1 VTSPWEDPGPDPAV
15 LRILRRRTP
24 EVGHEPSLLR
34 DPARVL
40 IVAGGIVAIVASPLP
55 WLVKVGGGTP
65 RTMTGWSGL
74 ADGFLVAVVAA
85 TMIAVVLHGDVARS
99 RAWVIRWLAP
109 MLGVVAVVL
118 GISALRNMEN
128 QTVIWS
134 IEGAT
139 GDHQP
144 WLYVCLAGIV
154 FLAVGAVLMGLR
166 LAHEP
171 APAGSDGPVT
181 VPWATIA
188 WVVLGTVGGI
198 LGVVAAATI
207 VLHLDIHPVAVS
219 LPLLIGTI
227 LGGIV
232 GAHVGAALARVL
244 VGR

>member
-1 VTSPWEDPGPDPAV
+1 
-15 LRILRRRTP
+15 
-24 EVGHEPSLLR
+24 
-34 DPARVL
+34 
-40 IVAGGIVAIVASPLP
+40 
-55 WLVKVGGGTP
+55 
-65 RTMTGWSGL
+65 MTGWSGL
-74 ADGFLVAVVAA
+74 ADGFLVAVVAGA
-85 TMIAVVLHGDVARS
+85 MIVVVLHGDVARS

-128 QTVIWS
+128 QIVIWS

-154 FLAVGAVLMGLR
+154 VLAVGAVLMGLR
-166 LAHEP
+166 LAREP
-171 APAGSDGPVT
+171 APPGSEGPLT
-181 VPWATIA
+181 VPWATIV
-188 WVVLGTVGGI
+188 WVVLGTLGGI

>member
-1 VTSPWEDPGPDPAV
+1 V
-15 LRILRRRTP
+15 RILERRTP

-40 IVAGGIVAIVASPLP
+40 IVVGGIVAIIASPLP

-74 ADGFLVAVVAA
+74 ADGFLVAVIATAMIVA
-85 TMIAVVLHGDVARS
+85 VLNGDVARS
-99 RAWVIRWLAP
+99 RAWMIRWLAP

-128 QTVIWS
+128 QIVIWS

-154 FLAVGAVLMGLR
+154 ALAVGAALMGLR
-166 LAHEP
+166 LAREP
-171 APAGSDGPVT
+171 APPGSDRPVS

-188 WVVLGTVGGI
+188 WVVLGTVGGMV
-198 LGVVAAATI
+198 GVVAAATI
-207 VLHLDIHPVAVS
+207 VLYLDIHPVAVS
-219 LPLLIGTI
+219 LPLLLGTI

-232 GAHVGAALARVL
+232 GAHLGAALARIIT
-244 VGR
+244 GR